1 MPIHM
6 PQTNVDYEDLY
17 SSDVRPL
24 KDLDNNLNHGFLSTP
39 CDSAVIKATLSG
51 F

>member
-24 KDLDNNLNHGFLSTP
+24 KDLDNNLNHGFFKYALRL
-39 CDSAVIKATLSG
+39 CG
-51 F
+51 H